1 MKILIHSTTL
11 DGEPLQADSI
21 ALNGK
26 NCAFCFNFP
35 EHTEDVI
42 PGGCGDGKVCL
53 TLHDFHQLSAVF
65 TG

>member
-26 NCAFCFNFP
+26 NCA
-35 EHTEDVI
+35 ELVGSRLAEY
-42 PGGCGDGKVCL
+42 L
-53 TLHDFHQLSAVF
+53 
-65 TG
+65 

>member
-26 NCAFCFNFP
+26 NCAVDHP
-35 EHTEDVI
+35 PSHRSRLAEY
-42 PGGCGDGKVCL
+42 L
-53 TLHDFHQLSAVF
+53 
-65 TG
+65 